1 MINRQRY
8 FSVRF
13 DLISPLVFPS
23 RRIGYGARALN
34 EGGFQAIPKLTFPGG
49 CLVGCSPGFL
59 NNPKIKGTHGAMKS
73 AIVAAE
79 SVFDA
84 VFSDKKSDTVG

>member
-1 MINRQRY
+1 
-8 FSVRF
+8 
-13 DLISPLVFPS
+13 
-23 RRIGYGARALN
+23 
-34 EGGFQAIPKLTFPGG
+34 
-49 CLVGCSPGFL
+49 L